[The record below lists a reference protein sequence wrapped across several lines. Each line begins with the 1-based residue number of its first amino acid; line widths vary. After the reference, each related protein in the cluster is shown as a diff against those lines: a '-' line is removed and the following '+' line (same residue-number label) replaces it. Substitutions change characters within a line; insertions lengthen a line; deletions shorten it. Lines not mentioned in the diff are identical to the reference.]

1 MTPNILFIQIMEG
14 KVKQIKRSECYVG
27 NQAYQHSHDLNDIR
41 MTCLYAETY
50 EGHQVLIDEA
60 DVLHHYGRRRFSENL
75 VAELNSALHNKLV
88 QYEKNKE
95 GDYCLMG
102 GIDKYLAN
110 ADINS

>member
-1 MTPNILFIQIMEG
+1 MKG
-14 KVKQIKRSECYVG
+14 KIKQIKRSEWYVG
-27 NQAYQHSHDLNDIR
+27 NQAYQHSHDLHDIR

-50 EGHQVLIDEA
+50 EGDQVIIDEA
-60 DVLHHYGRRRFSENL
+60 DVLRHYGRQRFSENL
-75 VAELNSALHNKLV
+75 IAELNSALHNTFV

-110 ADINS
+110 ANINP